1 MKKHYQILSSAL
13 RGVSILIIALLLLI
27 DVANGQTV
35 SKSGIASNIPDTLYK
50 IFEKSCMTCHSEGGK
65 KIAMSHLNFSNW
77 NKYNS
82 EKQAAKAKDIC
93 EMVTK
98 GKMPP
103 KASRESK
110 PDLIPTADQLKFIC
124 QWSVAI
130 GLYYTVQ
137 AGDIKT
143 NNEPLKQPAIQT
155 AGKFEFKPLPFAYE
169 ALEPYIDKQTVELH
183 YTKHHKSA
191 FDAFVAAVKGTP
203 MEAMDIK
210 EIFRNVSKY
219 PVTIRNN
226 GGSYYNH
233 MLYWENMKAKGGGT
247 PAGKLSDAI
256 NKKFGNFEEFKK
268 QYTEAGKSRYGSGY
282 SWLAVD
288 DQGELFVCSMPNQDN
303 PLMDLA
309 EKKGTPLLVMDVWE
323 HAYYLKYQN
332 RRADYIDAFWNV
344 INWDV
349 VSGRYDD
356 ALKTIVKK

>member
-1 MKKHYQILSSAL
+1 MKKLLSLTMA
-13 RGVSILIIALLLLI
+13 V
-27 DVANGQTV
+27 
-35 SKSGIASNIPDTLYK
+35 
-50 IFEKSCMTCHSEGGK
+50 
-65 KIAMSHLNFSNW
+65 
-77 NKYNS
+77 
-82 EKQAAKAKDIC
+82 
-93 EMVTK
+93 
-98 GKMPP
+98 
-103 KASRESK
+103 
-110 PDLIPTADQLKFIC
+110 
-124 QWSVAI
+124 

-143 NNEPLKQPAIQT
+143 NNEHLNQPAIQT
-155 AGKFEFKPLPFAYE
+155 AGKFELKPLPFAYE
-169 ALEPYIDKQTVELH
+169 ALAPYIDKQPVELH
-183 YTKHHKSA
+183 YTKHH
-191 FDAFVAAVKGTP
+191 
-203 MEAMDIK
+203 
-210 EIFRNVSKY
+210 
-219 PVTIRNN
+219 
-226 GGSYYNH
+226 
-233 MLYWENMKAKGGGT
+233 WENMKAKGGGT